1 MTSRSKKTYLFKNE
15 NFGVRETLEDDIETW
30 YKWFND
36 PEVNKYLS
44 PHGNIPNTLEA
55 QKNFRNRHL
64 NGKNGKII
72 FSIEES
78 KKNEIIGTCSI
89 NIDFLNPA
97 RRAEISIIMGSKK
110 YCFGPIYLSI
120 NVWLLN
126 HCFNH
131 LNLNSILAGAS
142 EENTVVCLTLERLG
156 FNKIGK
162 LRSTTFINGKYLNSI
177 YYDMLREDWEKN
189 QLK

>member
-64 NGKNGKII
+64 SGRNGRII

-89 NIDFLNPA
+89 NIDFLGSKGMFFFVFFPLLSMTIIA
-97 RRAEISIIMGSKK
+97 SIIFS
-110 YCFGPIYLSI
+110 C
-120 NVWLLN
+120 
-126 HCFNH
+126 C
-131 LNLNSILAGAS
+131 
-142 EENTVVCLTLERLG
+142 
-156 FNKIGK
+156 
-162 LRSTTFINGKYLNSI
+162 TFVTHI
-177 YYDMLREDWEKN
+177 
-189 QLK
+189 